1 MNPFAL
7 VAIGLAAAQDTP
19 RLVAPSEF
27 EVELVDQAPAL
38 RWPSA
43 VLCLDDG
50 SLLVAEDPMDMPGPT
65 DQPIDRIWLYR
76 WREDGG
82 FTRTLFAQDLYAVF
96 GLEQIDGV
104 VYVMNMPCLTVL
116 RDLDGDGVAEL
127 REELLTDLGPPAPG
141 HPGGFNDHIVS
152 GLRLGIDGW
161 LYVAVGDKG
170 VPLANGRD
178 GSRISLRG
186 GGVVR
191 LRPDGTQL
199 QVVASGLRNILDVA
213 MDADGE
219 MFTYDN
225 TDDGLGWWT
234 RLTHVVPGG
243 YYGYPWDYHDEP
255 RRFLPPM
262 ADYGPGSPTGGLV
275 KREGGWPKPYEG
287 SLFFCEWGDGT
298 LRRFDVERDGETF
311 RVAAMEE
318 FLKPGDVENFRP
330 TDVCES
336 PDGRFLYV
344 SDWGHGGWV
353 SKQETGRLWRVR
365 LDGDRGGPSL
375 KPDPAVRQ
383 GIAARLDSPRWST
396 RMAAQRE
403 LVRGGDAAAAREA
416 MAVGG
421 RAALHARHA
430 LAQLD
435 VRPNDA
441 KACLSEL
448 DVAER
453 SGDAVARRRALA
465 ELVFGAD
472 GSWTADPAARASAW
486 RAAQSGGI
494 ARHLWRRLAA
504 GSLTPVQFA
513 KLFEDGPEPSLE
525 LLDAVQDFA
534 VRLAEARR
542 GDLAEAWRTP
552 FADLQASGLV
562 PLARG
567 DGGGRELA
575 VRAAALRTLAVLAR
589 VPPPWEG
596 TWWSIAPARQ
606 THSTRTEDWSGTG
619 TALAAIEQALAATD
633 SAVRAAAIEA
643 AALASDPRLA
653 PALRALTATESD
665 SRARRALL
673 AALAPIGQARDAVW
687 FADCARSGSQLEERL
702 DALRL
707 GASFAPEALCEAAI
721 EIALDDSTPEVLLV
735 AALELCSTSATDATA
750 LRAAL
755 FEVADRRISHA
766 ADEVRRAAC
775 TLAAVSDGE
784 RAVDWLTRRLDD
796 APVRATAFLA
806 LCDLADPRSADVFA
820 QGLIDQ
826 DPALRSAAR
835 RAILRVKDDVLARY
849 EARVAAGDMDGRV
862 VAELQR
868 IYSGQQ
874 PLLEWDVIGP
884 IAASAPEAK
893 SEQPPDRAALE
904 ALPGVRVLRV
914 VSARDDG
921 FIDLR
926 GTLGDKSDQVAYA
939 FARVSAARDRDVE
952 FFAGSDDQLRVWLD
966 GRRIH
971 DYDGARAFTARSDRF
986 DGRLRAGE
994 NAFVLRI
1001 GQIGGDWGFALTVP
1015 IEGQGPLFQ
1024 AAVASEFND
1033 AEYASFAAA
1042 NPGDAKRGSLV
1053 ARDSNRTLCLR
1064 CHVVDGQGQQV
1075 GPELTGLGA
1084 RYTRDE
1090 IVQSILQPSARLA
1103 EGYAAVLLL
1112 TTDDRLHVGQLRSDT
1127 PTGVTLVDSS
1137 GTAFDVPREEIA
1149 EVRPSTQSIMP
1160 EGLCRTMSRE
1170 EFADLIAWLCSLR

>member
-1 MNPFAL
+1 MSLFAL
-7 VAIGLAAAQDTP
+7 AAIGLLAAQDAP
-19 RLVAPSEF
+19 RLVAPAGF
-27 EVELVDQAPAL
+27 EVDLVDQAPAL

-43 VLCLDDG
+43 VHCLDDG

-76 WREDGG
+76 WRADGG

-96 GLEQIDGV
+96 GLEQIDGA
-104 VYVMNMPCLTVL
+104 VYVMNMPRLTLL
-116 RDLDGDGVAEL
+116 RDVDGDGVAEF

-152 GLRLGIDGW
+152 GLRAGIDGW

-170 VPLANGRD
+170 VPLAHGRD
-178 GSRISLRG
+178 GSRITLRG

-191 LRPDGTQL
+191 LRPDGTRL
-199 QVVASGLRNILDVA
+199 EVVASGLRNVLDVA
-213 MDADGE
+213 IDADGE

-243 YYGYPWDYHDEP
+243 YYGYPWDYHDKPE
-255 RRFLPPM
+255 RFLPPM
-262 ADYGPGSPTGGLV
+262 TDYGPGSPTGGLV

-298 LRRFDVERDGETF
+298 LRRFDLERDGGTF

-318 FLKPGDVENFRP
+318 FLKPGSVENFRP

-344 SDWGHGGWV
+344 SDWGYGGWV

-365 LDGDRGGPSL
+365 LGSDRDGPAL
-375 KPDPAVRQ
+375 KPDAAARQ
-383 GIAARLDSPRWST
+383 GIAAQLASARWST

-403 LVRGGDAAAAREA
+403 LVRRGDVASAREA
-416 MAVGG
+416 LAAGG
-421 RAALHARHA
+421 RAALHARQA
-430 LAQLD
+430 LALLEP
-435 VRPNDA
+435 RPRDA
-441 KACLSEL
+441 AACLAEL
-448 DVAER
+448 DAAER
-453 SGDAVARRRALA
+453 SGDLVLRRRALA
-465 ELVFGAD
+465 ELVANAD
-472 GSWTADPAARASAW
+472 GGWTQNREARASLW
-486 RAAQSGGI
+486 RAAQSSGI

-504 GSLTPVQFA
+504 GPLTPAQFA
-513 KLFEDGPEPSLE
+513 KLFEDGPEASLE

-552 FADLQASGLV
+552 FADLQTSGLV

-567 DGGGRELA
+567 EGAGRDLA

-589 VPPPWEG
+589 VPPPWDG

-606 THSTRTEDWSGTG
+606 THPARSEAWSGSSV
-619 TALAAIEQALAATD
+619 ALAAIEQALAAAD
-633 SAVRAAAIEA
+633 PAVRAAAIEA

-665 SRARRALL
+665 PRARRALL
-673 AALAPIGQARDAVW
+673 AALAPIGQAEDAAW
-687 FADCARSGSQLEERL
+687 FASCALTGSDLEERL

-707 GASFAPEALCEAAI
+707 GASFAPGVLSQAALELARN
-721 EIALDDSTPEVLLV
+721 DSTPERLMV
-735 AALELCSTSATDATA
+735 AALEHCSASATDAKE
-750 LRAAL
+750 LRPAL
-755 FEVADRRISHA
+755 FEIASRRIAHV
-766 ADEVRRAAC
+766 DDDVRRAAC
-775 TLAAVSDGE
+775 ALAAASDGE
-784 RAVDWLTRRLDD
+784 RAVDLLTRRLDD

-806 LCDLADPRSADVFA
+806 LCDLADTRSADLFA
-820 QGLIDQ
+820 QGLIDE
-826 DPALRSAAR
+826 DATLRSASR
-835 RAILRVKDDVLARY
+835 RAILRIQEALLARY
-849 EARVAAGDMDGRV
+849 EARVVAGDLDRRV
-862 VAELQR
+862 IAELQR

-874 PLLEWDVIGP
+874 PLLEWDIVGP
-884 IAASAPEAK
+884 IAASTPEAK
-893 SEQPPDRAALE
+893 SSQPPDRTMLE
-904 ALPGVRVLRV
+904 ALPGVRVQRV

-926 GTLGDKSDQVAYA
+926 ATLGDKPDQVAYA
-939 FARVSAARDRDVE
+939 FARVSATRERDVE
-952 FFAGSDDQLRVWLD
+952 FFAGSDDQLRVWLE
-966 GRRIH
+966 GAQIH

-986 DGRLRAGE
+986 EGHLRAGE
-994 NAFVLRI
+994 NAFALRI

-1015 IEGQGPLFQ
+1015 TEGQGPLFQ
-1024 AAVASEFND
+1024 AAVAPEFSD
-1033 AEYASFAAA
+1033 ADYARFAAA
-1042 NPGDAKRGSLV
+1042 NPGDASRGSVV
-1053 ARDSNRTLCLR
+1053 ARDANRTLCLR
-1064 CHVVDGQGQQV
+1064 CHVIDGQGQQV

-1090 IVQSILQPSARLA
+1090 IVKSILEPSARLA

-1127 PTGVTLVDSS
+1127 PKGVTLVDSS
-1137 GTAFDVPREEIA
+1137 GTAFDVPRDEIA
-1149 EVRPSTQSIMP
+1149 ELRPSTQSIMP